1 MGDASANAPRSFGS
15 YLLGTFIRPGRTFE
29 ALLADDRGLRLG
41 LTAIGLNALL
51 YTFVYVFL
59 WHGGGA
65 PSSFTPWLAVPKDV
79 YYFYNR
85 FWLAPSMLAGWVLA
99 AGIAHLLA
107 KGAGGKGSFEGTLS
121 VYGFG
126 FLASSL
132 AALLHDLPDSF
143 LGAIGLLDL
152 RWYETALNSPTIW
165 RTILLTLYAIYGILM
180 LFLLIRGVKDA
191 QRIKT
196 APAILIGLVAF
207 ALYQGMFLLFNR

>member
-1 MGDASANAPRSFGS
+1 MGNVSNSAPRSFGS

-41 LTAIGLNALL
+41 LAAIGLNALL
-51 YTFVYVFL
+51 YTLVYVFL

-65 PSSFTPWLAVPKDV
+65 PSSFTPWLAVPKEV

-99 AGIAHLLA
+99 AGVAHLLS
-107 KGAGGKGSFEGTLS
+107 KLIGGRGSFEDTLA
-121 VYGFG
+121 VFGFG
-126 FLASSL
+126 LLAASL
-132 AALLHDLPDSF
+132 AALLHDLPDSS

-152 RWYETALNSPTIW
+152 RWYEMALNSPTIW
-165 RTILLTLYAIYGILM
+165 RAILLTLYAIYGILM

-196 APAILIGLVAF
+196 APAILIGFVAF